1 MSAADK
7 AQTSLFQER
16 LAKAVEPLRS
26 ALTCHAMYQRL
37 AARPADPYRR
47 ARSGHQAE
55 GTNRSGEYYL
65 GAGPREG
72 LPPTAAGQAPANQ
85 INDELLA
92 PLRTF
97 MESHVFAVWDFMSL
111 LKSLQQ
117 RLTCVRT
124 PWQPPADPTSARL
137 INEIVLVEESDQV
150 SEGQYGSHFELY
162 MKAMDE
168 VGANTRPIKGFL
180 RALRD
185 GQTVASALAMTQ
197 VPSSTKAFVMNTMA
211 TVGRQTHE
219 VAAAFL
225 LGREAVIPAM
235 FEQVLHVTRSM
246 EVPMLNWYLERHIE
260 VDGDEH
266 GPAGWQLLG
275 RLCGNDMRRWAEAEA
290 SARRALHARRALWDG
305 VCEALD
311 ARGLGT
317 SSPVSAVG

>member
-1 MSAADK
+1 MSAADSVDS
-7 AQTSLFQER
+7 SLFQER

-37 AARPADPYRR
+37 APRPADLRR
-47 ARSGHQAE
+47 GRTGHQE
-55 GTNRSGEYYL
+55 GTNRSGEYNL
-65 GAGPREG
+65 GLGPREG
-72 LPPTAAGQAPANQ
+72 QPPIAANQ
-85 INDELLA
+85 QSPIQLSDPELLE

-124 PWQPPADPTSARL
+124 PWQPPADSTSARL
-137 INEIVLVEESDQV
+137 INEIVMCEESDQV
-150 SEGQYGSHFELY
+150 AEGQYGSHFELY

-168 VGANTRPIKGFL
+168 VGSNTRPIKSFL
-180 RALRD
+180 RGIRD
-185 GQTVASALAMTQ
+185 GQTVAAALSVTQIPSA
-197 VPSSTKAFVMNTMA
+197 TKAFVMNTMA

-225 LGREAVIPAM
+225 LGREAVIPVM
-235 FEQVLHVTRSM
+235 FEQVLSVTRTM
-246 EVPMLNWYLERHIE
+246 EVPMLNWYLARHIE

-266 GPAGWQLLG
+266 GPAGWQLLC
-275 RLCGNDMRRWAEAEA
+275 RLCGTDMRRWAEAEA

-305 VCEALD
+305 VCETMD
-311 ARGLGT
+311 ARGLTSGT
-317 SSPVSAVG
+317 PISAVG

>member
-1 MSAADK
+1 MSAADN

-26 ALTCHAMYQRL
+26 ALTCHPMYQRL
-37 AARPADPYRR
+37 AAPPVDHYRR
-47 ARSGHQAE
+47 GRPGNQE
-55 GTNRSGEYYL
+55 GTNRSGEYCL

-72 LPPTAAGQAPANQ
+72 LPPTAANQAPANQ
-85 INDELLA
+85 VNDELLA

-124 PWQPPADPTSARL
+124 PWQPPPDPTSSRL
-137 INEIVLVEESDQV
+137 INEIVLCEESDQV
-150 SEGQYGSHFELY
+150 SEGVYGSHFELY

-168 VGANTRPIKGFL
+168 VGANSRPIKGFL

-197 VPSSTKAFVMNTMA
+197 IPSSTKAFVMNTMA

-219 VAAAFL
+219 VASSFL

-235 FEQVLHVTRSM
+235 FEQVLHVTSTM
-246 EVPMLNWYLERHIE
+246 EVPMLNWYLARHIE

-305 VCEALD
+305 VNEALD
-311 ARGLGT
+311 ARGLNSG
-317 SSPVSAVG
+317 PVSAVG